1 MTNEIHLFNFQ
12 NNWVRIA
19 KINGEP
25 WFIAKDIC
33 DYFGDTNRNRTMSV
47 LSENQKGYTQMT
59 TPGGMQSMAIVS
71 EAGLYAMLFAMQPEK
86 GRGITEEYIAERQ
99 NKINAFK
106 DWVFEQVLPTI
117 RKHGAYMTPE
127 TIQRTLSDPDF
138 LISLATR
145 LKEEQ
150 RKAAFLEATVRE
162 SEPKVLFADAVSVS
176 QSEILIGDLAK
187 ILKQNGIDI
196 GQKRLF
202 ERLRNEGFLMK
213 SGMSWNLPTQRAM
226 DLGLFRVQEKA
237 ISKPDGS
244 VLLSR
249 TTRVT
254 GKVQLYFT
262 NYFLHPEKRIKAPC
276 VAF

>member
-1 MTNEIHLFNFQ
+1 M
-12 NNWVRIA
+12 NNDIQRFAFDHKPVRVVTEGA
-19 KINGEP
+19 EV
-25 WFIAKDIC
+25 WFVAKDIAAALE
-33 DYFGDTNRNRTMSV
+33 YSESSNPARLFQSV
-47 LSENQKGYTQMT
+47 PEEWKGVKPIHTPYGTQEMVTISEQ
-59 TPGGMQSMAIVS
+59 
-71 EAGLYAMLFAMQPEK
+71 GLYFFLARSDKEK
-86 GRGITEEYIAERQ
+86 AAPFQRWLAG
-99 NKINAFK
+99 
-106 DWVFEQVLPTI
+106 DVVPSV

-138 LISLATR
+138 IIGLATR

-150 RKAAFLEATVRE
+150 QKAASLEARVRE
-162 SEPKVLFADAVSVS
+162 TAPKVLFADAVSVS
-176 QSEILIGDLAK
+176 QSEILVGDLAK

-202 ERLRNEGFLMK
+202 ERLRVEGFLMK

-254 GKVQLYFT
+254 GKGQVYFT
-262 NYFLHPEKRIKAPC
+262 NYFLKKAPC
-276 VAF
+276 LAF

>member
-1 MTNEIHLFNFQ
+1 MANEIQIFNNPEFGKVRTFTDNETVLF
-12 NNWVRIA
+12 
-19 KINGEP
+19 
-25 WFIAKDIC
+25 C
-33 DYFGDTNRNRTMSV
+33 
-47 LSENQKGYTQMT
+47 
-59 TPGGMQSMAIVS
+59 
-71 EAGLYAMLFAMQPEK
+71 
-86 GRGITEEYIAERQ
+86 GRDIAEALGYAVPHKAIWDHCKGVLKRNIPTAGGTQ
-99 NKINAFK
+99 EMSFISESDVYRLVCNSKLPDAVRFEK
-106 DWVFEQVLPTI
+106 WVFEEVLPSI
-117 RKHGAYMTPE
+117 RRNGAYMTPE
-127 TIQRTLSDPDF
+127 TIQKTLSDPDF
-138 LISLATR
+138 IIGLATR

-150 RKAAFLEATVRE
+150 RKAALLEATVRD

-213 SGMSWNLPTQRAM
+213 SGMSWNLPTQKAM
-226 DLGLFRVQEKA
+226 DLKLFRVQEKA

-254 GKVQLYFT
+254 GKGQLYFT
-262 NYFLHPEKRIKAPC
+262 NYFLKKAPC

>member
-1 MTNEIHLFNFQ
+1 MTSGIEKYFFEDKAVRVVNEGN
-12 NNWVRIA
+12 
-19 KINGEP
+19 ET
-25 WFIAKDIC
+25 WFVAKDIAE
-33 DYFGDTNRNRTMSV
+33 V
-47 LSENQKGYTQMT
+47 LEYSYWQHNLISAVPEEWKGIKKIN
-59 TPGGMQSMAIVS
+59 TPGGEQSMSCLTEQGVYFFLARSDKKKAIPFQRWL
-71 EAGLYAMLFAMQPEK
+71 AGDVVPSV
-86 GRGITEEYIAERQ
+86 RR
-99 NKINAFK
+99 
-106 DWVFEQVLPTI
+106 
-117 RKHGAYMTPE
+117 HGAYMTPE
-127 TIQRTLSDPDF
+127 TIQKTLSDPDF
-138 LISLATR
+138 IIGLATC

-150 RKAAFLEATVRE
+150 RKAALLEATVRD

-213 SGMSWNLPTQRAM
+213 SGMSWNLPTQKAM
-226 DLGLFRVQEKA
+226 DLKLFRVQEKA

-254 GKVQLYFT
+254 GKGQLYFT
-262 NYFLHPEKRIKAPC
+262 NYFLKKAPC

>member
-1 MTNEIHLFNFQ
+1 MTSEIQRFAFDHKP
-12 NNWVRIA
+12 VRVVTE
-19 KINGEP
+19 GTEV
-25 WFIAKDIC
+25 WFVAKDIAV
-33 DYFGDTNRNRTMSV
+33 V
-47 LSENQKGYTQMT
+47 LEYSESSNPARLFQAVPDEWKGVKPIHTPYGTQEMVT
-59 TPGGMQSMAIVS
+59 IS
-71 EAGLYAMLFAMQPEK
+71 EQGLYFFLARSDKEK
-86 GRGITEEYIAERQ
+86 AIPFQRWLAGDVVPSVRR
-99 NKINAFK
+99 N
-106 DWVFEQVLPTI
+106 
-117 RKHGAYMTPE
+117 GAYMTPE
-127 TIQRTLSDPDF
+127 TIQKTLSDPDF
-138 LISLATR
+138 IIGLATR

-150 RKAAFLEATVRE
+150 RKAALLEATVRD

-187 ILKQNGIDI
+187 ILKQNSIDI

-213 SGMSWNLPTQRAM
+213 SGMSWNLPTQKAM

-254 GKVQLYFT
+254 GKGQLYFT
-262 NYFLHPEKRIKAPC
+262 NYFLKKAPC

>member
-1 MTNEIHLFNFQ
+1 MTSEIQVFNNPEFGKVRTFTDNEIVLF
-12 NNWVRIA
+12 
-19 KINGEP
+19 
-25 WFIAKDIC
+25 C
-33 DYFGDTNRNRTMSV
+33 
-47 LSENQKGYTQMT
+47 
-59 TPGGMQSMAIVS
+59 
-71 EAGLYAMLFAMQPEK
+71 
-86 GRGITEEYIAERQ
+86 GRDIAEALGYAVPHKAIWDHCKGVLKRNIPTAGGTQ
-99 NKINAFK
+99 EMSFISESDVYRLVCNSKLPDAVRFEK
-106 DWVFEQVLPTI
+106 WVFEEVLPSI
-117 RKHGAYMTPE
+117 RRHGAYMTPE
-127 TIQRTLSDPDF
+127 TIQKTLSDPDF
-138 LISLATR
+138 IIGLATR

-150 RKAAFLEATVRE
+150 RKAALLEATVRD

-213 SGMSWNLPTQRAM
+213 SGMSWNLPTQKAM

-254 GKVQLYFT
+254 GKGQLYFT
-262 NYFLHPEKRIKAPC
+262 NYFLKKAHC

>member
-1 MTNEIHLFNFQ
+1 MANEIQIFNNPEFGKVRTFTDNEIVLF
-12 NNWVRIA
+12 
-19 KINGEP
+19 
-25 WFIAKDIC
+25 C
-33 DYFGDTNRNRTMSV
+33 
-47 LSENQKGYTQMT
+47 
-59 TPGGMQSMAIVS
+59 
-71 EAGLYAMLFAMQPEK
+71 
-86 GRGITEEYIAERQ
+86 GRDIAEALGYAVPHKAIWDHCKGVLKRNIPTAGGTQ
-99 NKINAFK
+99 EMSFISESDVYRLICNSKLPDAVRFEK
-106 DWVFEQVLPTI
+106 WVFEEVLPSI
-117 RKHGAYMTPE
+117 RRNGAYMTPE
-127 TIQRTLSDPDF
+127 TIQKTLSDPDF
-138 LISLATR
+138 IIGLATR

-150 RKAAFLEATVRE
+150 RKAALLEATVRD

-254 GKVQLYFT
+254 GKGQLYFT
-262 NYFLHPEKRIKAPC
+262 NYFLKKAPC
-276 VAF
+276 LAF

>member
-1 MTNEIHLFNFQ
+1 MTNEIQIFNNPEFGKVRTFTDNETVLF
-12 NNWVRIA
+12 
-19 KINGEP
+19 
-25 WFIAKDIC
+25 C
-33 DYFGDTNRNRTMSV
+33 
-47 LSENQKGYTQMT
+47 
-59 TPGGMQSMAIVS
+59 
-71 EAGLYAMLFAMQPEK
+71 
-86 GRGITEEYIAERQ
+86 GRDIAEALGYAVPHKAIWDHCKGVLKRNIPTAGGTQ
-99 NKINAFK
+99 EMSFISESDVYRLVCNSKLPDAVRFEK
-106 DWVFEQVLPTI
+106 WVFEEVLPSI
-117 RKHGAYMTPE
+117 RRNGAYMTPE
-127 TIQRTLSDPDF
+127 TIQKTLSDPDF
-138 LISLATR
+138 IIGLAMR

-150 RKAAFLEATVRE
+150 RKAAALENRVRE

-213 SGMSWNLPTQRAM
+213 SGISWNLPTQKAM

-254 GKVQLYFT
+254 GKGQLYFT
-262 NYFLHPEKRIKAPC
+262 NYFLKKAPC

>member
-1 MTNEIHLFNFQ
+1 MTNDIHLFNFQ

-59 TPGGMQSMAIVS
+59 TPGGVQSMAIVS

-127 TIQRTLSDPDF
+127 TIQKTLSDPDF
-138 LISLATR
+138 IIGLATR

-150 RKAAFLEATVRE
+150 RKTAALENRVRE
-162 SEPKVLFADAVSVS
+162 SEPKILFADAVSVS
-176 QSEILIGDLAK
+176 QTDILIRDMAK
-187 ILKQNGIDI
+187 ILCQNGIDI
-196 GQKRLF
+196 GEKRLY
-202 ERLRNEGFLMK
+202 EYLRNNGYLIKQGLSKNM
-213 SGMSWNLPTQRAM
+213 PTQRAM
-226 DLGLFRVQEKA
+226 DLGLFRVQETSV
-237 ISKPDGS
+237 SKSDGTT
-244 VLLSR
+244 LLTR

-254 GKVQLYFT
+254 GKGQLYFT
-262 NYFLHPEKRIKAPC
+262 NYFLKKAPC
-276 VAF
+276 AAF

>member
-1 MTNEIHLFNFQ
+1 MTSEIQIFNNPEFGKVRTFTDNETVLF
-12 NNWVRIA
+12 
-19 KINGEP
+19 
-25 WFIAKDIC
+25 C
-33 DYFGDTNRNRTMSV
+33 
-47 LSENQKGYTQMT
+47 
-59 TPGGMQSMAIVS
+59 
-71 EAGLYAMLFAMQPEK
+71 
-86 GRGITEEYIAERQ
+86 GRDIAEALGYAVPHKAIWDHCKGVLKRYIPTAGGTQ
-99 NKINAFK
+99 EMSFISESDVYRLICNSKLPDAVRFEK
-106 DWVFEQVLPTI
+106 WVFEEVLPSI
-117 RKHGAYMTPE
+117 RRNGAYMTPE
-127 TIQRTLSDPDF
+127 TIQKTLSDPDF
-138 LISLATR
+138 IIGLATR

-150 RKAAFLEATVRE
+150 RKAALLEATVRD

-176 QSEILIGDLAK
+176 QSEILIGDLGK

-213 SGMSWNLPTQRAM
+213 SGMSWNLPTQKAM

-254 GKVQLYFT
+254 GKGQLYFT
-262 NYFLHPEKRIKAPC
+262 NYFLKKAPC